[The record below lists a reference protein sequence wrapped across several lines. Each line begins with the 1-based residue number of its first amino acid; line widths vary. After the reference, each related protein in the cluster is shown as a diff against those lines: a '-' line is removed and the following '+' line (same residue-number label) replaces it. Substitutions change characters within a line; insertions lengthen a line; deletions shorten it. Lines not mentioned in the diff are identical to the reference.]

1 MQGDSDMYKSFNIP
15 LDLRNGVNCELI
27 NTFISE
33 SFSSV
38 SEWLLI
44 ELNGTEE
51 ILGNMLRL

>member
-27 NTFISE
+27 NAFISE